1 MSEKYEFVDTTLTE
15 PNNRFPTR
23 SMCRWLEISTAG
35 FYAWRTRPT
44 SATATRR
51 AHLRVLIAA
60 EFTAADEAAGYR
72 RIHAALRRGGVDV
85 GAELVRHLMRDM
97 GLRPCQPRPRR
108 YNLTEADPAAAPIPD
123 LVHRDFTATAPGVK
137 LVGDI
142 TYIPTWDGWVY
153 LATVIDCYSKKV
165 IGYALD
171 DHYRT
176 PLISTAIR
184 RATATHEVAS
194 RAIFHTDRGSNYTSA
209 EFHTTLTT
217 LDIRHSVG
225 RTGVC
230 WDNAMA
236 ESFFAALKNEL
247 VHRTTYPTRAHAK
260 RSIAQWIDGRCNS
273 RRLHSG
279 IDYRTPNEAHNQFH
293 RDSSAA

>member
-15 PNNRFPTR
+15 PDNYFPAR
-23 SMCRWLEISTAG
+23 SMCRWLEVSTAG
-35 FYAWRTRPT
+35 FYAWRTRPD
-44 SATATRR
+44 SATTTRR
-51 AHLRVLIAA
+51 TQLSVLIAA

-72 RIHAALRRGGVDV
+72 RIHAALRRGGTTA
-85 GAELVRHLMRDM
+85 GPELVRHLMRDM
-97 GLRPCQPRPRR
+97 GLRPCQPRPWRR
-108 YNLTEADPAAAPIPD
+108 NLTQADPSSAPIPD
-123 LVHRDFTATAPGVK
+123 LVQRDFTADQPGVK

-142 TYIPTWDGWVY
+142 TYIRTWEGWLY

-165 IGYALD
+165 IGYAMA

-176 PLISTAIR
+176 ELISTAIR
-184 RATATHEVAS
+184 RATLTHTVTPG
-194 RAIFHTDRGSNYTSA
+194 AIFHTDRGSNYTS
-209 EFHTTLTT
+209 EQFHTTLTA

-247 VHRTTYPTRAHAK
+247 VHRTAYPTRAHAT
-260 RSIAQWIDGRCNS
+260 RNIAHWIDHRYNS

-279 IDYRTPNEAHNQFH
+279 IGYRTPSEAHNQFYDH
-293 RDSSAA
+293 RSAA